1 MRRLVIARL
10 PSLQLFNGSGVTAK
24 DRRIAEQSYV
34 RMIRSERLQLGD
46 ACSDDEFLAKHP
58 RYNELLE
65 KYADDLSTMA
75 TGAEGGGSIGADMVT
90 VVINNM
96 GFSSAT
102 GKPSDP
108 ASKRLPGSLTIGRL
122 KLMVKQMFD
131 VDPAAQQL
139 SVQSDKSA
147 PPMLLDDDDATL
159 YYYGVSEGS
168 HIFVNET
175 DVA

>member
-10 PSLQLFNGSGVTAK
+10 PSLMLFNGSGVTAK

-34 RMIRSERLQLGD
+34 RIIRSERIQVGD
-46 ACSDDEFLAKHP
+46 ACSEEEFLARHP
-58 RYNELLE
+58 RYHELLE

-75 TGAEGGGSIGADMVT
+75 TGAEGGGSLSADMLT

-96 GFSSAT
+96 GFSSST

-108 ASKRLPGSLTIGRL
+108 VSKRLPGSLTIGRL

-131 VDPAAQQL
+131 LDPAAQQL

-159 YYYGVSEGS
+159 YYYGVCEGS
-168 HIFVNET
+168 QIYVNET